1 MKIAVIGGG
10 NMGLTY
16 AESIYKN
23 FDNTR
28 ISIVEKNV
36 AKIEQLKKETH
47 FDIFSNASECIEN
60 AEIILLAVKPQ
71 FVATVFE
78 EINSLVNP
86 SQIIVSIMAGVT
98 IDTIRKGLNTP
109 KIVRAMPNLPSQVGH
124 GVTGFIASAEVTKEE
139 TEQIHSILKATGAA
153 VKVAN
158 EEAIDAITA
167 LSGSGPAYVF
177 YFMNAMM
184 EKAKDLGF
192 SEIEAK
198 DIVLNTFTG
207 TAQLFK
213 SSNTT
218 AETWIERVTSKG
230 GTTHAALTSFKE
242 NSIDTNIQKGV
253 QAAFNRAKEL
263 GKS

>member
-16 AESIYKN
+16 AESIYNN
-23 FDNTR
+23 FNDTN
-28 ISIVEKNV
+28 ISIVEKD
-36 AKIEQLKKETH
+36 AKKIEQLKKETH
-47 FDIFSNASECIEN
+47 FNIFSNASECLKN

-78 EINSLVNP
+78 EIKSLVNP
-86 SQIIVSIMAGVT
+86 KQIILSIMAGVT
-98 IDTIRKGLNTP
+98 IATIHKGLNTP

-139 TEQIHSILKATGAA
+139 TEQIQAILKATGAA

-184 EKAKDLGF
+184 EKAKTLGF
-192 SEIEAK
+192 SETEAK
-198 DIVLNTFTG
+198 DIVLNTFMG
-207 TAQLFK
+207 TAQLFE
-213 SSNTT
+213 SDNTS
-218 AETWIERVTSKG
+218 AKTWIERVTSKG
-230 GTTHAALTSFKE
+230 GTTHAALTSFRE
-242 NSIDTNIQKGV
+242 NNIDLNIQKGV

>member
-1 MKIAVIGGG
+1 MKLAVIGGG

-23 FDNTR
+23 FDNTN
-28 ISIVEKNV
+28 ISIVEKDTE
-36 AKIEQLKKETH
+36 KIEQLKKDTH
-47 FDIFSNASECIEN
+47 FDIFSNASECLAN

-71 FVATVFE
+71 FVTTVFN
-78 EINSLVNP
+78 EIKDLVNP

-98 IDTIRKGLNTP
+98 INTIHKGLNTP

-139 TEQIHSILKATGAA
+139 TSLIEAILKATGVT

-158 EEAIDAITA
+158 EKAIDAITA

-184 EKAKDLGF
+184 EQAKTLGF
-192 SEIEAK
+192 SGSEAK
-198 DIVLNTFTG
+198 DIVLNTFMG
-207 TAQLFK
+207 TTELFE
-213 SSNTT
+213 SSNTS
-218 AETWIERVTSKG
+218 AQTWIERVTSKG

-242 NSIDTNIQKGV
+242 NNIDSHIKKGV
-253 QAAFNRAKEL
+253 QAAFERAKEL

>member
-23 FDNTR
+23 FKNTN
-28 ISIVEKNV
+28 ISIVEKN
-36 AKIEQLKKETH
+36 AIKIEQLKKDTD
-47 FDIFSNASECIEN
+47 FDIFANASDCLKN

-71 FVATVFE
+71 FVTAVFE
-78 EINSLVNP
+78 EIKNLVNP
-86 SQIIVSIMAGVT
+86 LQIIVSIMAGVT
-98 IDTIRKGLNTP
+98 IDTIHKGLNIP

-139 TEQIHSILKATGAA
+139 TEQIQAILEATGTV

-177 YFMNAMM
+177 YFMNAMI
-184 EKAKDLGF
+184 EKAKVLGF

-198 DIVLNTFTG
+198 DIVLNTFMG
-207 TAQLFK
+207 TAKLFN
-213 SSNTT
+213 SSNIS

-230 GTTHAALTSFKE
+230 GTTHAALTSFKD
-242 NSIDTNIQKGV
+242 NTIDNQIQKGV
-253 QAAFNRAKEL
+253 QAAFDRAKEL

>member
-16 AESIYKN
+16 AESIYNN
-23 FDNTR
+23 FDNTN
-28 ISIVEKNV
+28 ISIIEKNTD
-36 AKIEQLKKETH
+36 KIKQLQKETH
-47 FDIFSNASECIEN
+47 FSIYSNASDCIEN
-60 AEIILLAVKPQ
+60 AEIVLLAVKPQ
-71 FVATVFE
+71 FINTVFK
-78 EINSLVNP
+78 EIKSLVNP
-86 SQIIVSIMAGVT
+86 KQIILSIMAGVT
-98 IDTIRKGLNTP
+98 IDSIHKGLNTP

-124 GVTGFIASAEVTKEE
+124 GVTGFIPSAEVSDVETK
-139 TEQIHSILKATGAA
+139 QIHAILEATGPAI
-153 VKVAN
+153 KVPN
-158 EEAIDAITA
+158 VDAIDAITA

-184 EKAKDLGF
+184 EQAKTLGF
-192 SEIEAK
+192 NEIESK
-198 DIVLNTFTG
+198 DIVLNTFLG
-207 TAQLFK
+207 TVKLFK
-213 SSNTT
+213 SSETP

-242 NSIDTNIQKGV
+242 NKIDENIQKGV